1 MNRKQKT
8 PMWAR
13 LKASKQRAS
22 ELELLLC
29 QQEKRLLDETKKL
42 TRVLVLLER
51 SVSEN
56 VALKKRLRA
65 LQALANETEV

>member
-1 MNRKQKT
+1 MNRKQKN

-29 QQEKRLLDETKKL
+29 RQEKRLLDETKNL